1 MKAEQLT
8 ALGVKNAKP
17 GRHVD
22 GKGLCLVVKP
32 TGAKSW
38 VLRVQ
43 VDGKRRDIGLGST
56 DMLSLA
62 EARARAAEGR
72 KWAKQG
78 LDPSHEWRKSRAVI
92 PTFQVAAER
101 YHALHRSGWKSE
113 KHAAQWLT
121 TLEEYAFPRIGAT
134 RIDLVDSA
142 AIVAVLAPIWLEKP
156 ETAGRVRQ
164 RIATVLNYAHSQHW
178 RPIDA
183 PMRAVAGGL
192 PRRTK
197 SNSRQRKHFAAM
209 PYDELPAF
217 MQGLRSEVQT
227 VGRAA
232 LAFTILTAAR
242 SGETR
247 GAVWREFD
255 LDAGVWTIPGARMKA
270 AEPHT
275 VPLSGWALEI
285 LRERESGLSPR
296 PDDLVFPG
304 TKGILSD
311 ATMAKAMREAGGVG
325 YTVHGTARSSFRDW
339 AAERTRFPREVA
351 EAALA
356 HANPNAVEA
365 AYLRTKYL
373 EQRRDLM
380 SAWASFLASDSTV
393 VELRAVVG

>member
-8 ALGVKNAKP
+8 ALKVKNAKP

-32 TGAKSW
+32 SGAKSW

-43 VDGKRRDIGLGST
+43 AEGKRRDIGLGSV

-62 EARARAAEGR
+62 EAREKAAEGR

-78 LDPSHEWRKSRAVI
+78 LDPAHEWRKARAVI
-92 PTFQVAAER
+92 PNFETAAR
-101 YHALHRSGWKSE
+101 TYHDLHKGTWRNE
-113 KHAAQWLT
+113 KHAAQWIN
-121 TLEEYAFPRIGAT
+121 TLVEYAFPRIGKT

-142 AIVAVLAPIWLEKP
+142 DIVAVLAPIWLDKP

-178 RPIDA
+178 RTTEA

-197 SNSRQRKHFAAM
+197 TNSKARKHFAAM
-209 PYDELPAF
+209 PYDDLPAF
-217 MQGLRSEVQT
+217 MQKLRGETQT
-227 VGRAA
+227 AGRAA
-232 LAFTILTAAR
+232 LAFTILCAAR

-247 GAVWREFD
+247 GATWGEFD
-255 LDAGVWTIPGARMKA
+255 LEAATWTIPGARMKA
-270 AEPHT
+270 GETHT
-275 VPLSGWALEI
+275 VPLSPWALSI
-285 LRERESGLSPR
+285 LTERKGLLPSKPG
-296 PDDLVFPG
+296 DLVFPG
-304 TKGILSD
+304 LKGEMSD
-311 ATMAKAMREAGGVG
+311 ATMAKAMREAGGG
-325 YTVHGTARSSFRDW
+325 AYTVHGTARSSFRDW
-339 AAERTRFPREVA
+339 AADMKIAPREVC

-356 HANPNAVEA
+356 HTNPNATEA

-373 EQRRDLM
+373 DQRRDLM
-380 SAWASFLASDSTV
+380 TRWASFLEGGKV
-393 VELRAVVG
+393 IPLRAVGA

>member
-8 ALGVKNAKP
+8 ALRVKNAKA

-56 DMLSLA
+56 DMLTLA
-62 EARARAAEGR
+62 EARAKAAEGR

-78 LDPSHEWRKSRAVI
+78 LDPSHEWRKARAVI
-92 PTFQVAAER
+92 PTFEIAATS
-101 YHALHRSGWKSE
+101 YHKLHRSSWKSS
-113 KHAAQWLT
+113 KHAAQWLAS
-121 TLEEYAFPRIGAT
+121 LEEYAFPRIGAT
-134 RIDLVDSA
+134 RVDLVDSA

-178 RPIDA
+178 RPNDA

-197 SNSRQRKHFAAM
+197 SNSKQRTHFAAM
-209 PYDELPAF
+209 PYVELPQF
-217 MQGLRSEVQT
+217 MQKLREEVQT

-247 GAVWREFD
+247 GAIWREFD
-255 LDAGVWTIPGARMKA
+255 LDNGVWTIPGERMKA
-270 AEPHT
+270 AEPHA

-285 LRERESGLSPR
+285 LREREAGLSPSS
-296 PDDLVFPG
+296 DDLVFPG
-304 TKGILSD
+304 TKGVLSD

-325 YTVHGTARSSFRDW
+325 FTVHGTARSSFRDW

-356 HANPNAVEA
+356 HSNPNTVEA
-365 AYLRTKYL
+365 AYLRTKFF
-373 EQRRDLM
+373 EQRRELM
-380 SAWASFLASDSTV
+380 SAWAEYLANNGSV
-393 VELRAVVG
+393 IALRAVGG